1 MSNHT
6 PNNGWISVN
15 DRLPDCNGKYLVAY
29 HPAYW
34 DNVHYNDCRKHLER
48 RLINGTIF

>member
-1 MSNHT
+1 MCTGMTSFNR
-6 PNNGWISVN
+6 PDGWISVN

-34 DNVHYNDCRKHLER
+34 DNVRKKQKAMA
-48 RLINGTIF
+48 